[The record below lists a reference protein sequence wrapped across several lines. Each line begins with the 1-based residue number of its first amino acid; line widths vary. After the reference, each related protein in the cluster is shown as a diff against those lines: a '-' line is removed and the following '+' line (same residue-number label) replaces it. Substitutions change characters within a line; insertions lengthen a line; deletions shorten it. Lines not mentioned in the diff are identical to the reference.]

1 MEQCPYYGHAERLA
15 LLYKNT
21 LRNFFDMYLTRR
33 GSRYYMRIR
42 VPADVR
48 HAYSGRKEILVSL
61 RTSDRADAKNILF
74 PLCSKYLDH
83 FRKIRSG
90 EVDELCSRHDF
101 ILVTERKKNTV
112 LLSDV
117 YEKFLNERKPVKTTR
132 SEFDCVVQRLIAIC
146 GDKDIRSYSTKDII
160 LFKDVLLQYPK
171 VLKKSDYNLD
181 PYQILEK
188 YKDSVKI
195 SNVTVDRKFLALA
208 GSLFNFAKQ
217 NGFRCDNPCDA
228 VKVIIPPR
236 MEPPR
241 VAFTPEQMRKI
252 ISADLFQNPQ
262 AGKYIE
268 YKFITL
274 ICIYTGARIT
284 EIASLKMADLGEE
297 NGIPFIHI
305 KPDLDSGRTIK
316 TYCSY
321 RRVPLHKDLFEYWKF
336 DEYLSGAKSQSGY
349 IFPILNSNN
358 NTTRVSQPLSKFFSR
373 LLIQLNIKQ
382 QNLSFHSLRH
392 TFKAFARR
400 SKIDRTI
407 VDTICGHSNEQ
418 TAMEYGR
425 DFYGSPYDLKILS
438 DAVQSIADF
447 EILKK

>member
-1 MEQCPYYGHAERLA
+1 M
-15 LLYKNT
+15 
-21 LRNFFDMYLTRR
+21 LTRR
-33 GSRYYMRIR
+33 SATYYFRISIPR
-42 VPADVR
+42 DIR
-48 HAYSGRKEILVSL
+48 SSFDGRKEIVQSL
-61 RTSDRADAKNILF
+61 RTKERSEAKAKVHL
-74 PLCSKYLDH
+74 LAHKYFQMFH
-83 FRKIRSG
+83 SIRSG
-90 EVDELCSRHDF
+90 ELLHVTLPHEEFSDF
-101 ILVTERKKNTV
+101 TRKKNTV
-112 LLSDV
+112 LLSNV
-117 YEKFLNERKPVKTTR
+117 YEKFLNERKLVKTTR

-316 TYCSY
+316 TYSSY

-336 DEYLSGAKSQSGY
+336 DEYLYDTKSQYGY
-349 IFPILNSNN
+349 IFPILNSNK

-392 TFKAFARR
+392 AFKAFARR